1 MTVLIRPIRYTDR
14 LDRMRDWAQRLG
26 LGLLLDTP
34 SWVVLGAGH
43 GRLALHAVP
52 KGDPHAGSTSLA
64 VETDDLDAL
73 EAAWRAAGMSTRRV
87 ADHDVPLLFGTTP
100 VGGEIAA
107 GLLTPST
114 SAPAPREG
122 GLGVMPML
130 VVDDV
135 DAAADW
141 LASWGLERRVV
152 GERGGW
158 ADLTAPDGAGVVALH
173 GRAGW
178 GSAPPQAAPSEG
190 VREITASLTFE
201 HPDVDA
207 LLDRVHEAGLDDAR
221 VHDESYNRTLTLTSP
236 DGDEV
241 WVNGVM
247 TDLYGYRRV

>member
-1 MTVLIRPIRYTDR
+1 MSIVIRPIRYTDR
-14 LDRMRDWAQRLG
+14 LDRMRDWGQRLG
-26 LGLLLDTP
+26 LSLLLDSP

-43 GRLALHAVP
+43 GRLALHAVRE
-52 KGDPHAGSTSLA
+52 GDAHAGSTSLA

-87 ADHDVPLLFGTTP
+87 GDHDVPLLFGSTP

-107 GLLTPST
+107 GLLSPSA
-114 SAPAPREG
+114 SAPREAD
-122 GLGVMPML
+122 LSVMPML

-135 DAAADW
+135 DGAADW
-141 LASWGLERRVV
+141 LASWGLQRRVV

-158 ADLTAPDGAGVVALH
+158 ADLVAPDGSGVVAVH

-178 GSAPPQAAPSEG
+178 GSAPPTRAPNDR
-190 VREITASLTFE
+190 VQEITASLTFE
-201 HPDVDA
+201 HPDVVA
-207 LLDRVHEAGLDDAR
+207 LLDRVRKAGLDDAR

-241 WVNGVM
+241 WVNGAM
-247 TDLYGYRRV
+247 TDLYGYRQA